1 MDFSAQFQDLQA
13 RTAAAATTV
22 EQAASES
29 RAQLR
34 QQIDQARA
42 DLDQAKNDANQK
54 RGEAADRAQ
63 SNWTQLKSD
72 VSAKMDELKTRA
84 DKARRPTRRQAP
96 EPMPTG
102 PRWTRPT
109 PSTTP
114 PGPWTTPGWP
124 CSTPWTPAPTP
135 TSSRSPSTRNGAPA
149 AVDGK
154 LPDSRHGIDFF
165 QTAAPSSWP
174 GRGRPEHN
182 HQVAERRHATEHTWV
197 VAVLAVAHP
206 VTGFRCR

>member
-63 SNWTQLKSD
+63 IQLDAAQVQRLS
-72 VSAKMDELKTRA
+72 E
-84 DKARRPTRRQAP
+84 
-96 EPMPTG
+96 
-102 PRWTRPT
+102 
-109 PSTTP
+109 
-114 PGPWTTPGWP
+114 
-124 CSTPWTPAPTP
+124 
-135 TSSRSPSTRNGAPA
+135 NG
-149 AVDGK
+149 
-154 LPDSRHGIDFF
+154 
-165 QTAAPSSWP
+165 
-174 GRGRPEHN
+174 
-182 HQVAERRHATEHTWV
+182 
-197 VAVLAVAHP
+197 
-206 VTGFRCR
+206 